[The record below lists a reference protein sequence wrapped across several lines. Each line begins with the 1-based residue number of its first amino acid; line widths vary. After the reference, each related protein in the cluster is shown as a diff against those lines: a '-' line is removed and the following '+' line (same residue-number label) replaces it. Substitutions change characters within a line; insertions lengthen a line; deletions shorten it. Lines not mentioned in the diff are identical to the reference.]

1 MQVIFCVVG
10 LFILSFF
17 YFYYLFTL
25 IVKNFNETWT
35 ISPTVSGRGEFYKYT
50 VKDLLICTPPNIL
63 LDGSEII

>member
-1 MQVIFCVVG
+1 M
-10 LFILSFF
+10 
-17 YFYYLFTL
+17 L

-35 ISPTVSGRGEFYKYT
+35 ISPTVSGRGEFYKYK

>member
-25 IVKNFNETWT
+25 IVKNFNDTWT
-35 ISPTVSGRGEFYKYT
+35 ISPTVSGRGEFHKYK
-50 VKDLLICTPPNIL
+50 VKDLLIFTLPNIL

>member
-35 ISPTVSGRGEFYKYT
+35 ISPTVSGRREFHKYK
-50 VKDLLICTPPNIL
+50 VKDLLIFTPPNIL

>member
-25 IVKNFNETWT
+25 IVKNFKETWT
-35 ISPTVSGRGEFYKYT
+35 ISPTVSGRGEVHKHK
-50 VKDLLICTPPNIL
+50 VKDLLIFTPPNIL